1 MTIELLPIL
10 EAFSGGI
17 IISSLFF
24 ITHIFS
30 SINPYHKPLFPLAS
44 CISMIIFVALIVSST
59 SDESVIT
66 SVRIVIFLF
75 GHIMS
80 NQIEHGFLPL
90 CLIVEELLLQAQ
102 NILRISTCIHGATL
116 QLILFFH

>member
-59 SDESVIT
+59 SDDSVIT
-66 SVRIVIFLF
+66 SVRIVTSDAALGIIAL
-75 GHIMS
+75 
-80 NQIEHGFLPL
+80 LPL
-90 CLIVEELLLQAQ
+90 SLAILTYFLIGQTFPKGRSGHEPQ
-102 NILRISTCIHGATL
+102 
-116 QLILFFH
+116 